1 MRTSIIVFLIVAT
14 FFVFA
19 STHPIIESTNVN
31 NNSRNYR
38 ITRLE
43 KVPDDAPENNIEM
56 REKIFRSPIDNQRR
70 QFENVEVP
78 LWRSQNE
85 RHQLIFRRGD
95 NSSGNKH
102 TRVGLTYQFEW

>member
-38 ITRLE
+38 ITRLD
-43 KVPDDAPENNIEM
+43 KVPDDAPENNIE
-56 REKIFRSPIDNQRR
+56 I
-70 QFENVEVP
+70 
-78 LWRSQNE
+78 
-85 RHQLIFRRGD
+85 
-95 NSSGNKH
+95 
-102 TRVGLTYQFEW
+102 